1 MLDIKKI
8 RENTKNYIELLN
20 RRAGDFSYL
29 NEIVKQDE
37 RRREIIAE
45 VEQIKALRNETSK
58 KIGMYKREGKDVSE
72 ILKKVENIGV
82 DIKKYEEELRGIEE
96 DIKNKLLETP
106 NIPKEDVP
114 VGKDDTENV
123 EIKISGELPKFDFE
137 PLPHWELATRL
148 DILDFERASKISGSR
163 FVIYKGLGARLE
175 RALINFM
182 IDLHV
187 FEHGYIE
194 TLPPYIVNK
203 DSMFASGQFPKF
215 EDDAFKLVDKRDL
228 YLNPT
233 AEVPTINYHRN
244 EMLKGEDLPIK
255 YCAFTTA
262 FRQESGSAG
271 RDTRGIIRLHQFNKV
286 ELIKFTKPEDSYKEL
301 DLMVQN
307 SEKVLQLLKLPYRV
321 VVLCTGD
328 LGFSMRKTFDL
339 EVWLP
344 SYNKYREIGSISNAE
359 DYQARRGNIKFKRTK
374 DSKPEYVHTLN
385 GSGLAVGRT
394 VVAIL
399 ENYQQKDGT
408 IIIPEVLVPY
418 MKTNIIK

>member
-8 RENTKNYIELLN
+8 RENTEYYIELLN
-20 RRAGDFSYL
+20 RRDGDFSYL
-29 NEIVKQDE
+29 HTIVKKDE
-37 RRREIIAE
+37 RRREIINE
-45 VEQIKALRNETSK
+45 VEKIKALRNETSK
-58 KIGMYKREGKDVSE
+58 KIGLYKREGKDVSE
-72 ILKKVENIGV
+72 ILKKVENIGTE
-82 DIKKYEEELRGIEE
+82 IKEFEIELREIEE
-96 DIKNKLLETP
+96 YIKIKLLETP
-106 NIPKEDVP
+106 NIPNEEVP
-114 VGKDDTENV
+114 VGKDDTENLEV
-123 EIKISGELPKFDFE
+123 KVVGDIPKFNFE
-137 PLPHWELATRL
+137 PLPHWELATKL

-182 IDLHV
+182 TDLHV
-187 FEHGYIE
+187 FEHGYKE
-194 TLPPYIVNK
+194 TIPPYIVNK
-203 DSMFASGQFPKF
+203 DSMYASGQFPKF

-233 AEVPTINYHRN
+233 AEVPTINYHRD
-244 EMLKGEDLPIK
+244 EMLNIEELPIK

-301 DLMVQN
+301 DSMLMH
-307 SEKVLQLLKLPYRV
+307 SEKVLQLLNLPYRV

-328 LGFSMRKTFDL
+328 LGFSMRKTYDI

-344 SYNKYREIGSISNAE
+344 SYNTYREISSVSNAE
-359 DYQARRGNIKFKRTK
+359 DYQARRGNIKFKRSK

-399 ENYQQKDGT
+399 ENFQQNDGT

-418 MKTNIIK
+418 MRTNVIK

>member
-8 RENTKNYIELLN
+8 REKTEYYIDLLN
-20 RRAGDFSYL
+20 RRGGDFSYL
-29 NEIVKQDE
+29 HNVVKKDE
-37 RRREIIAE
+37 LRRTIILE

-58 KIGMYKREGKDVSE
+58 QIGLYKRQGKDISE
-72 ILKKVENIGV
+72 ILKKVDNIGQN
-82 DIKKYEEELRGIEE
+82 IKDFELELKEIEE
-96 DIKNKLLETP
+96 YITEKLLETP

-114 VGKDDTENV
+114 VGQDDSENQ
-123 EIKISGELPKFDFE
+123 EIKVEGNIPSFEFE
-137 PLPHWELATRL
+137 PLPHWELATNL

-187 FEHGYIE
+187 FEHGYKE
-194 TLPPYIVNK
+194 TIPPYIVNEE
-203 DSMFASGQFPKF
+203 SMYASGQFPKF
-215 EDDAFKLVDKRDL
+215 KEDAFKLVDKRNI

-244 EMLKGEDLPIK
+244 EILNVEQLPIK

-286 ELIKFTKPEDSYKEL
+286 ELIKFTKPEESYKEL
-301 DLMVQN
+301 NTMLEH
-307 SEKVLQLLKLPYRV
+307 SEKVLKLLKLPYRV

-328 LGFSMRKTFDL
+328 LGFSMRKTYDI

-344 SYNKYREIGSISNAE
+344 SYNTYREIGSISNAE
-359 DYQARRGNIKFKRTK
+359 DYQARRGNIKFKR
-374 DSKPEYVHTLN
+374 SKESKLEYVHTLN

-399 ENYQQKDGT
+399 ENYQQSDGT
-408 IIIPEVLVPY
+408 IIIPDVLVPY

>member
-8 RENTKNYIELLN
+8 RENTEQYIELLD
-20 RRAGDFSYL
+20 RREGDFSYL
-29 NEIVKQDE
+29 HTIVEKDQ
-37 RRREIIAE
+37 RRREIILE
-45 VEQIKALRNETSK
+45 VEKIKALRNETSK
-58 KIGMYKREGKDVSE
+58 KIGLYKREGKDVSE
-72 ILKKVENIGV
+72 ILKKVENIG
-82 DIKKYEEELRGIEE
+82 DEIKGFETELREIEE
-96 DIKNKLLETP
+96 YITLKLLETP

-114 VGKDDTENV
+114 VGKDDTENI
-123 EIKISGELPKFDFE
+123 EIKKVGTIPKFDFE

-187 FEHGYIE
+187 FEHGYKE
-194 TLPPYIVNK
+194 TIPPYIVNK
-203 DSMFASGQFPKF
+203 ASMFASGQFPKF

-233 AEVPTINYHRN
+233 AEVPTINYHRD
-244 EMLKGEDLPIK
+244 EILSLDELPIK

-286 ELIKFTKPEDSYKEL
+286 ELIKFTTPENSYNEL
-301 DLMVQN
+301 DKMLEN
-307 SEKVLQLLKLPYRV
+307 SEKVLKLLKLPYRT

-328 LGFSMRKTFDL
+328 LGFSMRKTYDI

-344 SYNKYREIGSISNAE
+344 SYNTYREIGSISNAE
-359 DYQARRGNIKFKRTK
+359 DYQARRGNIKFKRDK
-374 DSKPEYVHTLN
+374 DSRPEYVHTLN

-394 VVAIL
+394 AVAIL
-399 ENYQQKDGT
+399 ENFQQQDGT

-418 MKTNIIK
+418 MRTNIIK

>member
-8 RENTKNYIELLN
+8 RDKTEEYIKLLN
-20 RRAGDFSYL
+20 RRGGDFSYL
-29 NEIVKQDE
+29 KTVVKKDE
-37 RRREIIAE
+37 RRREIITE
-45 VEQIKALRNETSK
+45 VEKIKALRNETSK
-58 KIGMYKREGKDVSE
+58 KIGLYKREGKDVFE
-72 ILKKVENIGV
+72 ILKKVENIGSE
-82 DIKKYEEELRGIEE
+82 IKKFEDEIRDIEE
-96 DIKNKLLETP
+96 YITNKLLETP

-114 VGKDDTENV
+114 VGIDDTENK
-123 EIKISGELPKFDFE
+123 EIKVVGKIPLFDFE
-137 PLPHWELATRL
+137 PLPHWELATKL

-187 FEHGYIE
+187 FEHGYKE
-194 TLPPYIVNK
+194 TIPPYIINK
-203 DSMFASGQFPKF
+203 DSMIASGQFPKF

-244 EMLKGEDLPIK
+244 EILNYEQLPIK

-286 ELIKFTKPEDSYKEL
+286 ELIKFTTPEDSYKEL
-301 DLMVQN
+301 DLMLLD
-307 SEKVLQLLKLPYRV
+307 SEKVLQLLNLPYRV

-328 LGFSMRKTFDL
+328 LGFSMRKTYDI

-344 SYNKYREIGSISNAE
+344 SYKNYREIGSISNAE
-359 DYQARRGNIKFKRTK
+359 DYQGRRGNIKFKRTK

-399 ENYQQKDGT
+399 ENFQQNDGT

>member
-1 MLDIKKI
+1 MLDIKMI
-8 RENTKNYIELLN
+8 REKTDYYVDLLN
-20 RRAGDFSYL
+20 RREGDFSYL
-29 NEIVKQDE
+29 YDLVKKDE
-37 RRREIIAE
+37 RRREIIAQ
-45 VEQIKALRNETSK
+45 VEKIKALRNETSK
-58 KIGMYKREGKDVSE
+58 QIGLFKREGKDTSE
-72 ILKKVENIGV
+72 IFKKVENIGSE
-82 DIKKYEEELRGIEE
+82 IKVFEEELRE
-96 DIKNKLLETP
+96 IKEYIHLTLLNTP

-114 VGKDDTENV
+114 IGKDDTENKEVKV
-123 EIKISGELPKFDFE
+123 EGTIPTFDFE
-137 PLPHWELATRL
+137 PLPHWVLATRL
-148 DILDFERASKISGSR
+148 DILDFERAGKISGSR

-182 IDLHV
+182 VDLHV
-187 FEHGYIE
+187 FEHGYTE
-194 TLPPYIVNK
+194 TIPPYIVNK

-233 AEVPTINYHRN
+233 AEVPTINYHRD
-244 EMLKGEDLPIK
+244 EMLNIDQLPIK

-286 ELIKFTKPEDSYKEL
+286 ELIKFTKPEESYNEL
-301 DLMVQN
+301 DLMLQN
-307 SEKVLQLLKLPYRV
+307 SEKVLKLLKLPYRV

-328 LGFSMRKTFDL
+328 LGFSMRKTFDI

-344 SYNKYREIGSISNAE
+344 SYNKYREIASISNAE
-359 DYQARRGNIKFKRTK
+359 DYQARRANIKFKRTK
-374 DSKPEYVHTLN
+374 DAKAEYVHTLN

-408 IIIPEVLVPY
+408 IIIPDILVPY
-418 MKTNIIK
+418 MRTNIIK

>member
-8 RENTKNYIELLN
+8 RENTEYYIELLN
-20 RRAGDFSYL
+20 RRDGDFSYL
-29 NEIVKQDE
+29 HTIVKKDE
-37 RRREIIAE
+37 RRREIINE
-45 VEQIKALRNETSK
+45 VEKIKALRNETSK
-58 KIGMYKREGKDVSE
+58 KIGLYKREGKDVSE
-72 ILKKVENIGV
+72 ILKKVENIGTE
-82 DIKKYEEELRGIEE
+82 IKEFEIELREIEE
-96 DIKNKLLETP
+96 YIKIKLLETP
-106 NIPKEDVP
+106 NIPNEEVP
-114 VGKDDTENV
+114 VGKDDTENLEV
-123 EIKISGELPKFDFE
+123 KVVGDIPKFNFE
-137 PLPHWELATRL
+137 PLPHWELATKL

-182 IDLHV
+182 TDLHV
-187 FEHGYIE
+187 FEHGYKE
-194 TLPPYIVNK
+194 TIPPYIVNK
-203 DSMFASGQFPKF
+203 DSMYASGQFPKF

-233 AEVPTINYHRN
+233 AEVPTINYHRDEILN
-244 EMLKGEDLPIK
+244 IEELPIK

-301 DLMVQN
+301 DSMLMH
-307 SEKVLQLLKLPYRV
+307 SEKVLQLLNLPYRV

-328 LGFSMRKTFDL
+328 LGFSMRKTYDI

-344 SYNKYREIGSISNAE
+344 SYNTYREISSVSNAE
-359 DYQARRGNIKFKRTK
+359 DYQARRGNIKFKRSK

-399 ENYQQKDGT
+399 ENFQQNDGT

-418 MKTNIIK
+418 MRTNVIK

>member
-8 RENTKNYIELLN
+8 RENTTGYIELLN
-20 RRAGDFSYL
+20 RRSGDFSYL
-29 NEIVKQDE
+29 STLVKKDE
-37 RRREIIAE
+37 RRRKIITD
-45 VEQIKALRNETSK
+45 VEKIKALRNETSK
-58 KIGMYKREGKDVSE
+58 KIGIYKREGKDVTD
-72 ILKKVENIGV
+72 ILKQVENIGT
-82 DIKKYEEELRGIEE
+82 DIKKYEEELREIEE
-96 DIKNKLLETP
+96 YINRKLLETP
-106 NIPKEDVP
+106 NLPKEDVP
-114 VGKDDTENV
+114 VGNDDSENL
-123 EIKISGELPKFDFE
+123 ELKKYGTLPIFDFE
-137 PLPHWELATRL
+137 PLPHWELATKL

-187 FEHGYIE
+187 FEHGYKE
-194 TLPPYIVNK
+194 TIPPYIINK
-203 DSMFASGQFPKF
+203 ESMFASGQFPKF
-215 EDDAFKLVDKRDL
+215 EEDAFKLVDKREL

-244 EMLKGEDLPIK
+244 ETLKNEDLPIK

-286 ELIKFTKPEDSYKEL
+286 ELIKFTKPEESYKEL
-301 DLMVQN
+301 DLMLQN

-321 VVLCTGD
+321 VMLCTGD
-328 LGFSMRKTFDL
+328 LGFSMRKTYDL

-344 SYNKYREIGSISNAE
+344 SYNNYREIGSISNAE

-374 DSKPEYVHTLN
+374 DAKPEYVHTLN

-399 ENYQQKDGT
+399 ENYQQNDGT
-408 IIIPEVLVPY
+408 ILIPEVLVPY
-418 MKTNIIK
+418 MKTKIIK

>member
-8 RENTKNYIELLN
+8 RDKTEYYIELLN
-20 RRAGDFSYL
+20 RRGGDFSYL
-29 NEIVKQDE
+29 HTIVKKDV
-37 RRREIIAE
+37 RRREVITE
-45 VEQIKALRNETSK
+45 VEKIKALRNETSK
-58 KIGMYKREGKDVSE
+58 QIGLYKREGKDVSK
-72 ILKKVENIGV
+72 ILKKVENIGSE
-82 DIKKYEEELRGIEE
+82 IKKFEEEIREIEE
-96 DIKNKLLETP
+96 YINNKLLETP

-114 VGKDDTENV
+114 VGIDDTENK
-123 EIKISGELPKFDFE
+123 EIKVVGKIPTFDFE
-137 PLPHWELATRL
+137 PLPHWELATKL

-187 FEHGYIE
+187 FEHGYKE
-194 TLPPYIVNK
+194 TIPPYIINK

-244 EMLKGEDLPIK
+244 EMLSIEELPIK

-286 ELIKFTKPEDSYKEL
+286 ELIKFTKPEDSYEEL
-301 DLMVQN
+301 DLMLSH
-307 SEKVLQLLKLPYRV
+307 SEKVLQLLNLPYRV

-328 LGFSMRKTFDL
+328 LGFSMRKTFDI

-344 SYNKYREIGSISNAE
+344 SYKTYREIGSISNAE

-399 ENYQQKDGT
+399 ENFQQNDGT

-418 MKTNIIK
+418 MKTKVIK

>member
-8 RENTKNYIELLN
+8 REKTEYYIELLN
-20 RRAGDFSYL
+20 RRGGDFSYL
-29 NEIVKQDE
+29 HTVVKKDE
-37 RRREIIAE
+37 RRRAIIKE

-58 KIGMYKREGKDVSE
+58 KIGLYKREGKDISD
-72 ILKKVENIGV
+72 ILKNVENIG
-82 DIKKYEEELRGIEE
+82 E
-96 DIKNKLLETP
+96 DIKNFEIELKEIEEYIYEKLMETP
-106 NIPKEDVP
+106 NIPHEDIP
-114 VGKDDTENV
+114 VGQDDTENQ
-123 EIKISGELPKFDFE
+123 EIKVEGNIPTFEFE
-137 PLPHWELATRL
+137 PLPHWDIATNL
-148 DILDFERASKISGSR
+148 DILDFERAGKISGSR

-187 FEHGYIE
+187 FEHDYIE
-194 TLPPYIVNK
+194 TIPPYIINEE
-203 DSMFASGQFPKF
+203 SMYASGQFPKF
-215 EDDAFKLVDKRDL
+215 KEDAFKLVDKRNI

-233 AEVPTINYHRN
+233 AEVPTINYHRDEILN
-244 EMLKGEDLPIK
+244 VEDLPIK
-255 YCAFTTA
+255 YCSFTTA

-286 ELIKFTKPEDSYKEL
+286 ELIKFTKPEESYKEL
-301 DLMVQN
+301 ELMLKH
-307 SEKVLQLLKLPYRV
+307 SEKVLKLLNLPYRV

-328 LGFSMRKTFDL
+328 LGFSMRKTYDI

-344 SYNKYREIGSISNAE
+344 SYNTYREIGSISNAE
-359 DYQARRGNIKFKRTK
+359 DYQARRGNIKFKR
-374 DSKPEYVHTLN
+374 SKESKLEYVHTLN

-399 ENYQQKDGT
+399 ENYQQSDGT
-408 IIIPEVLVPY
+408 VIVPEVLVPY

>member
-72 ILKKVENIGV
+72 ILKKVENIGMH
-82 DIKKYEEELRGIEE
+82 IKKYEEELRGIEE

-328 LGFSMRKTFDL
+328 LGFSMRNTFDL

>member
-72 ILKKVENIGV
+72 ILKKVENIGMH
-82 DIKKYEEELRGIEE
+82 IKKYEEELRGIEE